1 MRVEDTYTAEEFARL
16 VEREHER
23 LELKTGVGRKPVQDA
38 MVAFT
43 NTDGGVIFVGVTDA
57 REVAGRRRDQGLD
70 DAVHEAAATATGLGR
85 YSIRQII
92 VAGVSV
98 VCIEV
103 QARQDEVAQTSD
115 GRVLVRQG
123 GHNRALFGRELLEL
137 LSRRTL
143 VRFED
148 QDSGLP
154 LEASDPALLSDV
166 AGRYSWAPGVTE
178 AGLRERGLLHE
189 SGRLTIAGALI
200 LTDPDVSLAAS
211 KFHVDVRGYAADA
224 GTSYV
229 RREIISGP
237 VQAQVERA
245 TEVVLRD
252 IGSEIVITDAYR
264 HEVPRLPR
272 RVVRETVA
280 NAVAHR
286 SYEFDDA
293 PVVVE
298 IRPSSVAVTS
308 PGSLPGS
315 VTVERLR
322 EAQSPRNHTV
332 IDVLRRFRL
341 AEDSGQGIDV
351 IEDELEYELLA
362 EPHFEETPSSFRVE
376 LPMRGRISG
385 QERAW
390 LAEFERRGLVRPEDR
405 AVLLRVTRTGRMT
418 NAGVREQLGIDST
431 EARAR
436 LQRLRSVGLV
446 LQHGTRGRAYYTPG
460 TIGPERSIERVILDA
475 AEAGPVS
482 NRVVRELT
490 GLDRAGALS
499 LLRRLVSEGLLDQQ
513 GTRRGTTYRPVRR
526 TAR

>member
-1 MRVEDTYTAEEFARL
+1 MLVNDTYTAEEFARI
-16 VEREHER
+16 VEREHEK
-23 LELKTGVGRKPVQDA
+23 LELKSGIGRKPVQET

-43 NTDGGVIFVGVTDA
+43 NTDGGTILVGATDA
-57 REVAGRRRDQGLD
+57 RAVSGRKRDQGLD
-70 DAVHEAAATATGLGR
+70 DAVHEAVATAVGVGR
-85 YSIRQII
+85 YEIRQIN
-92 VAGVSV
+92 VAGIPV
-98 VCIEV
+98 VCVEV
-103 QARQDEVAQTSD
+103 QARQDEVAQTSE

-154 LEASDPALLSDV
+154 LEACDPTLLSDV
-166 AGRYSWAPGVTE
+166 AGRYNWE
-178 AGLRERGLLHE
+178 AGTTKSGLRERGLLHE
-189 SGRLTIAGALI
+189 SDRLTIAGALV
-200 LTDPDVSLAAS
+200 LTDPDVSLRAS
-211 KFHVDVRGYAADA
+211 KFHVDVRGYESDA

-245 TEVVLRD
+245 TEAVIRD

-264 HEVPRLPR
+264 HEVPRLPP
-272 RVVRETVA
+272 RVVRETLA

-298 IRPSSVAVTS
+298 IRPSSVVVTS

-322 EAQSPRNHTV
+322 EAQTPRNHTV

-351 IEDELEYELLA
+351 IEDELQYELLA

-385 QERAW
+385 LERAW

-405 AVLLRVTRTGRMT
+405 ALLVVVTRTGRLT
-418 NAGVREQLGIDST
+418 NAGARELLGIDST

-436 LQRLRSVGLV
+436 LQRLRDVGLV
-446 LQHGTRGRAYYTPG
+446 VQHGTRGRAYYTPG
-460 TIGPERSIERVILDA
+460 TIGPERSAERLVLDA
-475 AEAGPVS
+475 AELSPVS
-482 NRVVRELT
+482 NRTVRDVT

-499 LLRRLVSEGLLDQQ
+499 LLRRLVSEGQLDQR
-513 GTRRGTTYRPVRR
+513 GTRRGTSYHLTRR